1 MSILFLRLNV
11 SRLNVRQIFHPFLS
25 QKEKNTKEGQN
36 SIFGATSLLMARW
49 TAKSCRV
56 AMGITTPKAAGIVW
70 KNKRW
75 ACFLT

>member
-36 SIFGATSLLMARW
+36 SIWGHLTIDGTMDSQKLSGCDW
-49 TAKSCRV
+49 DNDSKSRRDCLE
-56 AMGITTPKAAGIVW
+56 K
-70 KNKRW
+70 
-75 ACFLT
+75 